1 MTRQLMVVL
10 LTLILTIPVI
20 AETETSQGEWWTSSF
35 RSEMDNAKTCEAG
48 TRLAL
53 EESGSNTP
61 RTAVLMASYSSTPGN
76 TPKLSLVFVGDRPA
90 SNTISVRFDAK
101 PVLTPPTINDY
112 AVVTFTQP
120 SPVLQRVRN
129 AMTMKVNLNL
139 MYHGYTAL
147 TFSLRGSARAMDS
160 AKAECAQGE

>member
-1 MTRQLMVVL
+1 
-10 LTLILTIPVI
+10 
-20 AETETSQGEWWTSSF
+20 
-35 RSEMDNAKTCEAG
+35 
-48 TRLAL
+48 
-53 EESGSNTP
+53 
-61 RTAVLMASYSSTPGN
+61 MASYSSTPGN

-90 SNTISVRFDAK
+90 SNTISVRFDAE
-101 PVLTPPTINDY
+101 PVFTPPTINDY
-112 AVVTFTQP
+112 AVVIFTQP

-160 AKAECAQGE
+160 ARAECAQGE